1 MLAAISRGVAFV
13 QGGDAGPLGGTYR
26 LSGLLLMG
34 GFLFVEVLGDIGV
47 PGEAVA
53 MSGFLSL
60 IVVMVSLFLVM
71 GKIDG
76 GDAAVTFGRGF
87 AALILGEFMGL
98 VVGNFFDIAFFG
110 SAASHLMCALAGLC
124 ALIAYLYLFTER
136 DFSALS
142 QVAITLD
149 RFDATCR
156 KISKQAGLSP
166 REAEVLPLALKG
178 RTGERIACELCISK
192 STVDTHLRRIYAKC
206 GVHTRQEL
214 IDLGERT
221 EAEL

>member
-110 SAASHLMCALAGLC
+110 SAASHLMCAPVQRARLL
-124 ALIAYLYLFTER
+124 
-136 DFSALS
+136 SALAS
-142 QVAITLD
+142 CHHA
-149 RFDATCR
+149 R
-156 KISKQAGLSP
+156 S
-166 REAEVLPLALKG
+166 
-178 RTGERIACELCISK
+178 
-192 STVDTHLRRIYAKC
+192 LRCHVPQDQQTSRAFPP
-206 GVHTRQEL
+206 
-214 IDLGERT
+214 
-221 EAEL
+221 

>member
-71 GKIDG
+71 GK
-76 GDAAVTFGRGF
+76 TTGRRRRHIRAGF

-110 SAASHLMCALAGLC
+110 SAPSISCAPSRLMRLDRLPLPVHRARLLSALASC
-124 ALIAYLYLFTER
+124 HHAR
-136 DFSALS
+136 S
-142 QVAITLD
+142 
-149 RFDATCR
+149 
-156 KISKQAGLSP
+156 
-166 REAEVLPLALKG
+166 
-178 RTGERIACELCISK
+178 
-192 STVDTHLRRIYAKC
+192 LRCHVPQDQQTSRAFPP
-206 GVHTRQEL
+206 
-214 IDLGERT
+214 
-221 EAEL
+221 